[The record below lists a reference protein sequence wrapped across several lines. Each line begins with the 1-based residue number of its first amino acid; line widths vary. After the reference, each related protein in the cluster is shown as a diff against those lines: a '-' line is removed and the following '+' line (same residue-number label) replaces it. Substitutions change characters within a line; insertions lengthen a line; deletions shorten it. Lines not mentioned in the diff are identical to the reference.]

1 VHAPHV
7 PPSIRHWNV
16 EPPSL
21 ELKVKA
27 ADVEAVGSVGFEP
40 IVVWGGVVSIV
51 NVRLVGV
58 WTFAA
63 TSVARTRTV

>member
-1 VHAPHV
+1 M
-7 PPSIRHWNV
+7 RHWKV

-27 ADVEAVGSVGFEP
+27 ADAEPVGFDGFVS
-40 IVVWGGVVSIV
+40 IVVCGGVVSIV
-51 NVRLVGV
+51 KVVLVGV
-58 WTFAA
+58 WTLPA